1 MSLFNAIRKLFSKR
15 ARLEDAL
22 RDVDARISAINL
34 KIRAGGNITSL
45 AKQKTKLMDD
55 KSKLLNELASL

>member
-1 MSLFNAIRKLFSKR
+1 MSLFKEIRKLFSKR

-22 RDVDARISAINL
+22 REVDERISVINL
-34 KIRAGGNITSL
+34 KIRTGGNINSL
-45 AKQKTKLMDD
+45 SKQKTKLMVD